1 MYKKIQ
7 PHIAYQSLY
16 PFFFPIKVAS
26 DGYRRGYV
34 SFAHFLLYLFHL
46 LYLRSPGCNVM
57 QFSLYNDEGYSVP
70 VLALM
75 FDDERVSTAE
85 KNIVCVP
92 L

>member
-34 SFAHFLLYLFHL
+34 SFAHFLLYLTSTCIRDEIT
-46 LYLRSPGCNVM
+46 LYVM
-57 QFSLYNDEGYSVP
+57 SEIIVTDMKREHAE
-70 VLALM
+70 VL
-75 FDDERVSTAE
+75 
-85 KNIVCVP
+85 
-92 L
+92 